1 MSIKFV
7 TGICQIE
14 VIYRVLSN
22 TFAFTH
28 HQLEKI
34 ASTFD
39 VDVGQLLLF
48 ETTNLNNAVLVGSK
62 RTIYF
67 STETSKQ
74 SIKYL
79 LKYHCF
85 PTILNLPLQFRIDI
99 VFISASSTLIQVL
112 SEWMLHEKSLALTRN
127 ALTEPT
133 LYNLDEEN
141 RRRFPASPAYDIL
154 ITVVNPDPEKL
165 KIDWNLREMV
175 EGG

>member
-1 MSIKFV
+1 MPVSNVKLCFHIFHLFFFSIHLSMKSI

-14 VIYRVLSN
+14 IIYRVISN

-74 SIKYL
+74 PIKYL

-85 PTILNLPLQFRIDI
+85 LTIINF
-99 VFISASSTLIQVL
+99 
-112 SEWMLHEKSLALTRN
+112 LHAI
-127 ALTEPT
+127 
-133 LYNLDEEN
+133 LY
-141 RRRFPASPAYDIL
+141 RFYFSFFHFDTNIIGMDVARK
-154 ITVVNPDPEKL
+154 VVGFNK
-165 KIDWNLREMV
+165 KCTH
-175 EGG
+175 

>member
-1 MSIKFV
+1 MFSYFSSFFSSLFIYLISV

-14 VIYRVLSN
+14 IIYRVISN

-74 SIKYL
+74 PIKYL

-85 PTILNLPLQFRIDI
+85 LTILNLLHDCNFVSISFLFQLLPL
-99 VFISASSTLIQVL
+99 
-112 SEWMLHEKSLALTRN
+112 
-127 ALTEPT
+127 
-133 LYNLDEEN
+133 
-141 RRRFPASPAYDIL
+141 
-154 ITVVNPDPEKL
+154 
-165 KIDWNLREMV
+165 
-175 EGG
+175 

>member
-1 MSIKFV
+1 MPVSNVKLCFHIFHLFFFSIHLSMKSI

-14 VIYRVLSN
+14 IIYRVISN

-74 SIKYL
+74 PIKYL
-79 LKYHCF
+79 LKYHYF
-85 PTILNLPLQFRIDI
+85 LTIINFLHDCNFVSFLFQLLPLWYKYYRNGCC
-99 VFISASSTLIQVL
+99 T
-112 SEWMLHEKSLALTRN
+112 KSRWL
-127 ALTEPT
+127 
-133 LYNLDEEN
+133 
-141 RRRFPASPAYDIL
+141 
-154 ITVVNPDPEKL
+154 
-165 KIDWNLREMV
+165 
-175 EGG
+175 